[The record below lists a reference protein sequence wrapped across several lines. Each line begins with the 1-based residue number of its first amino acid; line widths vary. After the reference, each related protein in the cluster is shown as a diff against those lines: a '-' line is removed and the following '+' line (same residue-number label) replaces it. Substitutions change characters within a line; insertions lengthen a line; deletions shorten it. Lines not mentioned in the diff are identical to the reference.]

1 MVGPVRDAVT
11 SAAADATCPLYT
23 ANRTVEPPE
32 DPVAELW
39 QHCTTLREH
48 RGDGHVT
55 ALRRAGSTAARHSC
69 CSRPTG
75 SSPPSACARSA
86 GWTDEEWEAACARLR
101 DRDLVDDD
109 GAITDA
115 GRNLRVMVERA
126 TDAAARVLFAAA
138 APDAVADLTVRLDP
152 LAKAVAAQRA
162 PPLPQ
167 PDRGATAR
175 RLILP

>member
-1 MVGPVRDAVT
+1 M
-11 SAAADATCPLYT
+11 
-23 ANRTVEPPE
+23 EPPD

-55 ALRRAGSTAARHSC
+55 ALRRARLDGCEALVLFAADGVVPAERL
-69 CSRPTG
+69 REV
-75 SSPPSACARSA
+75 R
-86 GWTDEEWEAACARLR
+86 GWTDEEWEAARARLR
-101 DRDLVDDD
+101 DRDLVDDG

-152 LAKAVAAQRA
+152 LARAVADSGLLPYPNPIGV
-162 PPLPQ
+162 PPPE
-167 PDRGATAR
+167 
-175 RLILP
+175 